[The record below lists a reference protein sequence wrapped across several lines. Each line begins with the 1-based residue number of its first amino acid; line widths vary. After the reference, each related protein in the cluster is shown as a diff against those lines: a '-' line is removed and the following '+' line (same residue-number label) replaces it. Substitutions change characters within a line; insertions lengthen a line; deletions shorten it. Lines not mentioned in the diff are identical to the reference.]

1 MVECH
6 AGLEIAPYIS
16 SAMRRETLFSTSQK
30 PRTDVDRGE
39 GLVVVVVVGARESR
53 AAVSLDFLIRTK
65 LDVHMHTRSPPSSS
79 SSSSLYSS
87 NGGSSL
93 WAFFPFACAFFFLLS
108 TSDKPLTRL
117 LVIHPAS
124 TVEFYTFRSRVSFSL
139 GRIIRLKIGTLAEKR
154 IEKSSLT
161 EKKNERKNIQEEK
174 KRIYFSIFSLEL
186 YIPAEYYRLCCRRQV
201 EKLHAQY
208 YWIGAHGILLQ
219 QEQNAFYALWMKELN
234 IFSYCIRFH
243 DCLRHN

>member
-30 PRTDVDRGE
+30 PRTDVDHDE
-39 GLVVVVVVGARESR
+39 GVVGGGERAR

-65 LDVHMHTRSPPSSS
+65 LDVHMHTRSPPP
-79 SSSSLYSS
+79 SSLYSS

-93 WAFFPFACAFFFLLS
+93 WAFSPLLVPFFFLLS
-108 TSDKPLTRL
+108 TSDKPLNRL
-117 LVIHPAS
+117 FVIHSAP

-139 GRIIRLKIGTLAEKR
+139 GRIIRLKIGRYSGGKTYRKIFFNRKKKYEK
-154 IEKSSLT
+154 
-161 EKKNERKNIQEEK
+161 KNIQEE

-186 YIPAEYYRLCCRRQV
+186 YIPAEYYHRCRRRQV

-208 YWIGAHGILLQ
+208 YWVDAHWLLL
-219 QEQNAFYALWMKELN
+219 QEQNAFYALWMDELN
-234 IFSYCIRFH
+234 IFSDCIRFQ